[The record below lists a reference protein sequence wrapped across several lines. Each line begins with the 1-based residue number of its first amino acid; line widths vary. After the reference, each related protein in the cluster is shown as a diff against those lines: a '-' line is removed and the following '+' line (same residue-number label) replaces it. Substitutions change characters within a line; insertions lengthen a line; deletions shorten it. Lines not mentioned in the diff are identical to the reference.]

1 MAPDGTPPT
10 LDGRLEKWRAAEQ
23 SATEGP
29 WEAHSHAAGPC
40 CDIRV
45 HDIWQDEQDAYIA
58 QDCLTEADAGFIVEA
73 RTAMP
78 LLLGAVERLLE
89 DHQPGRAVILGRLCR
104 RHADYRYFSITSTEA
119 DGVRACPDCT
129 ATVYSACTGCG
140 PQVSADA
147 CPVRAT
153 IGRGLAGKDGSD
165 EQ

>member
-89 DHQPGRAVILGRLCR
+89 LAGEWDADAAELDRDAASARKSPYAGDHAQGRTDEALAGELRDCSGALR
-104 RHADYRYFSITSTEA
+104 EAITSA
-119 DGVRACPDCT
+119 
-129 ATVYSACTGCG
+129 
-140 PQVSADA
+140 
-147 CPVRAT
+147 
-153 IGRGLAGKDGSD
+153 LAGKEGGDGMEDRPGS
-165 EQ
+165 